1 MVKNPENYNI
11 VRPTK
16 DSQFTAMHLLT
27 RNQVFQIVSKN
38 ERHEKT
44 RIDEF
49 GEIIELPEARTF
61 LGWGGAIHFNITGPV
76 LCTYDEEVFDACIK
90 LWHENK
96 TRGIILETNLS
107 KIWHAMGNRSAMGTK
122 NILFLKR
129 SLFRLYTVGVTAKS
143 MENKNFWGG
152 GILDSVIYQA
162 YSNRKNHQVIISFNK
177 HMICQYLGGLYA
189 TLEHSKYQKMTS
201 YAKKLY
207 SFLMSHDESNR
218 KMGLDKFKTTLGIKE
233 SLDLKEF
240 RRQMKDAINELI
252 ELKILLPE
260 SFIDSKGIVYTFI
273 SPEAWKER
281 TDTPKY

>member
-1 MVKNPENYNI
+1 MDKIENETIIIFGGTGSLGNELVSRYLSTNTIYLYSRDESKHWKMALDLNHPKNLNFVI
-11 VRPTK
+11 GDIRDK
-16 DSQFTAMHLLT
+16 DKVCQTIIRINPSIIIIAAAMKH
-27 RNQVFQIVSKN
+27 
-38 ERHEKT
+38 
-44 RIDEF
+44 IDKCEF
-49 GEIIELPEARTF
+49 
-61 LGWGGAIHFNITGPV
+61 
-76 LCTYDEEVFDACIK
+76 
-90 LWHENK
+90 
-96 TRGIILETNLS
+96 ETNESIGTNL
-107 KIWHAMGNRSAMGTK
+107 MGTK

-152 GILDSVIYQA
+152 GILDSVIYQS

-189 TLEHSKYQKMTS
+189 TLEHGLYQKMTP

-207 SFLMSHDESNR
+207 SFLMSHDEPNR
-218 KMGLDKFKTTLGIKE
+218 KMGLDKFKITLGIKE

-252 ELKILLPE
+252 TAKILLPE
-260 SFIDSKGIVYTFI
+260 SYIDAKGMVFTFI